1 MSVAFAAVAVAASCA
16 APPAAAF
23 FVPATLFANRAT
35 AHGCWGFAGSLTRTR
50 NGILLRG
57 GGTSIVQAGRLSSSA
72 MALATDHPRQTAE
85 PSAQVRWLTP
95 PGVRVILGSS
105 SFTRKLLLKE
115 MGVDYEIQS
124 PDIDEKAIRDEDPQ
138 VMHAFPCTRAQHPA
152 SARLAPDCRIRLQV
166 LVQALANAKADA
178 LLERLATVQK
188 DVEET
193 KCTLLIT
200 R

>member
-1 MSVAFAAVAVAASCA
+1 MQTRERYTLTQKARGGGDARHLSQRAQGPVCILSPGGRRSCMSVAIAAVAVAASCA

-23 FVPATLFANRAT
+23 FVPAALFANRAT
-35 AHGCWGFAGSLTRTR
+35 AHSCWGFAGSLKRTR
-50 NGILLRG
+50 NGLLLRG

-138 VMHAFPCTRAQHPA
+138 VIACLPVHALPA
-152 SARLAPDCRIRLQV
+152 SSACLDGP
-166 LVQALANAKADA
+166 
-178 LLERLATVQK
+178 
-188 DVEET
+188 
-193 KCTLLIT
+193 
-200 R
+200 